1 MIGNLFVVQIWRAQ
15 SLAYLAMFSSVGGG
29 KRSGVNLEALPMCPA
44 IFILPCI
51 KAIYGLSFPRQTFSK
66 SSSVIVK
73 VASALAGAPALHKPC
88 PFFKSI
94 S

>member
-1 MIGNLFVVQIWRAQ
+1 
-15 SLAYLAMFSSVGGG
+15 MFSSVGGG
-29 KRSGVNLEALPMCPA
+29 KRSGVNLVALAMLPA
-44 IFILPCI
+44 IFILPCM
-51 KAIYGLSFPRQTFSK
+51 KAICGLSLPRHTFSK

-73 VASALAGAPALHKPC
+73 VASALAGLPCLQAPY